1 MSDEQNTS
9 QIPTEP
15 DPVTGSEGTPASE
28 AAPGAGDAWREVVA
42 ELDALGDALGRWLKA
57 AVNDPENKRRLDE
70 LSNRLDGLV
79 SDVGTTVKGVTDTE
93 VGQSF
98 KEAAD
103 KTGDA
108 FKVAGEKLSGE
119 VGPRLAGA
127 FKTFG
132 EKLRDAA
139 DKIEERQAPA
149 AAEPVTPPAAEPAA
163 APEAP
168 VVPEPP
174 VTPHD

>member
-1 MSDEQNTS
+1 MSDEQSTG
-9 QIPTEP
+9 QIPVEP
-15 DPVTGSEGTPASE
+15 TPAPGAEEAPAAE
-28 AAPGAGDAWREVVA
+28 AAPGAGDAWRDVVA

-79 SDVGTTVKGVTDTE
+79 SDVGTTVKGAADTE

-108 FKVAGEKLSGE
+108 FKVAGEKFTSE

-127 FKTFG
+127 FKTVG

-149 AAEPVTPPAAEPAA
+149 TTE
-163 APEAP
+163 
-168 VVPEPP
+168 PEPP